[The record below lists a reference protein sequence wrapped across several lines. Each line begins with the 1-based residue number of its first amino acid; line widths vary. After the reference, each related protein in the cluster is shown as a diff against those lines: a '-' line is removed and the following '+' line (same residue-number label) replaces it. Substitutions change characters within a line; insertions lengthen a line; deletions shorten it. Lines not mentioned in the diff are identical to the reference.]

1 MSQSTDRP
9 GLPDRTRAVAA
20 QPGQRAAPGERAS
33 CPSLRLGIHNE
44 ATFRAGSGGD
54 GLEVTVADY
63 PFLLFACEVG
73 GAFKSLTFFG
83 RSAPADTTGAFAHL
97 PGRPI
102 LVKLP
107 HYDDLRQLGRLVRS
121 TRGTLRAFARGLD
134 GVDVVWIVGPH
145 PFSLPFALQALRRR
159 KRVVLGVRQDT
170 LRYYRSRMP
179 SRRWYPALA
188 IVALLDEA
196 FRLLARR
203 VPTVAV
209 GDGIARRYEGGTA
222 PVLST
227 AISLVRESELAAE
240 PAAARWGDRIELL
253 TVGRLEPEKNPILLV
268 DVMAELERQRP
279 GTFRLTWAGSGWM
292 ADEIGARV
300 RAAGLGGAVH
310 MAGFVPFGPA
320 LLTLYRRAHAFV
332 HVSVTEGVPQ
342 VLVEALATGI
352 PIAATDVGGVP
363 ELLEGG
369 RAGLLVPPGD
379 RDAMVGAILR
389 LTDDPELR
397 TRVAERGLEIAR
409 STTLETQA
417 GRVAAFI
424 AKEARGPSRR

>member
-9 GLPDRTRAVAA
+9 GLPDRTGAVAA
-20 QPGQRAAPGERAS
+20 QAAPGDRAS
-33 CPSLRLGIHNE
+33 YPSLRLGIHNE
-44 ATFRAGSGGD
+44 ATFRAGSGGGD
-54 GLEVTVADY
+54 LEVTVADY

-73 GAFKSLTFFG
+73 GAFESLTFFG
-83 RSAPADTTGAFAHL
+83 RSAPADTTGEFAHL
-97 PGRPI
+97 PGRPN

-107 HYDDLRQLGRLVRS
+107 HYDDLRQLGRLLRS
-121 TRGTLRAFARGLD
+121 TRGTLRAFAAGLD
-134 GVDVVWIVGPH
+134 RVDIVWIVGPH

-179 SRRWYPALA
+179 SRRWYPTLA
-188 IVALLDEA
+188 IVALLDGA

-209 GDGIARRYEGGTA
+209 GDGIARRYGGGAA

-227 AISLVRESELAAE
+227 AISLVREAELAAE
-240 PAAARWGDRIELL
+240 PAAARWEARIELL
-253 TVGRLEPEKNPILLV
+253 TVGRLEPEKNPLLLV
-268 DVMAELERQRP
+268 EVLTELERQRP

-300 RAAGLGGAVH
+300 RAADLDHAVH

-320 LLTLYRRAHAFV
+320 LLSLYRRAHAFV
-332 HVSVTEGVPQ
+332 HVSLTEGVPQ
-342 VLVEALATGI
+342 VLVEALAAGL
-352 PIAATDVGGVP
+352 PIAATNVGGVP

-379 RDAMVGAILR
+379 RDAMVAAILR
-389 LTDDPELR
+389 LTDDRELR
-397 TRVAERGLEIAR
+397 NRVAERGLELAR
-409 STTLETQA
+409 STTLETLA

-424 AKEARGPSRR
+424 ANGTREPARH